1 MTALLAKTF
10 SIESTELWFQLRQ
23 VYMHEELLRPVFVWG
38 VGLGTLL
45 LLIALV
51 LMQVRGTGFGAA
63 LGGQD
68 YTFRTKRGLQ
78 RQLHRLTIVVVV
90 VFVAI
95 SAWSVAAS

>member
-1 MTALLAKTF
+1 MPSPAPRLSLSVMELKDFLSLAQ
-10 SIESTELWFQLRQ
+10 IL
-23 VYMHEELLRPVFVWG
+23 VAG
-38 VGLGTLL
+38 
-45 LLIALV
+45 LLIGLV